1 MVKVDAVPNGMHDGE
16 EQCSE
21 GNDLVEGDS
30 GIKWDI
36 LVNWC
41 LPKVGDEVTS
51 HCQQQYR
58 IGKHHTRS
66 SSTSNCDTITSN
78 TTQTSMFSLYRII

>member
-1 MVKVDAVPNGMHDGE
+1 MVEVDAVPNGVHNSE

-21 GNDLVEGDS
+21 SNDLVKGDS
-30 GIKWDI
+30 GIKGDI
-36 LVNWC
+36 LVQWC

-51 HCQQQYR
+51 HCQQQDR
-58 IGKHHTRS
+58 IGPHHTRS

-78 TTQTSMFSLYRII
+78 TT